1 MTQSSLEPDFD
12 PELLSIRP
20 GKWTL
25 VVIVQLRSGTMRF
38 NELRR
43 NMGGVPQKSL
53 SQTLR
58 ELERDGFI
66 SRRAYATIP
75 PRVEYDL
82 TDLGRELLAL
92 ADDWQRFAQR
102 HRQAVEE
109 ARRLFDAIDI
119 RHSPGS
125 GRVLALPGIFVAGIR
140 VRG

>member
-1 MTQSSLEPDFD
+1 MTSSSQHPEFD
-12 PELLSIRP
+12 PELLAVRP

-25 VVIVQLRSGTMRF
+25 VVIVQLRSGTKRF

-66 SRRAYATIP
+66 SRTAYATIP
-75 PRVEYDL
+75 PRVDYDL

-92 ADDWQRFAQR
+92 ADDWQRFALR
-102 HRQAVEE
+102 NRKAVEE
-109 ARRLFDAIDI
+109 ARRQFDTVDL
-119 RHSPGS
+119 R
-125 GRVLALPGIFVAGIR
+125 LLP
-140 VRG
+140 

>member
-66 SRRAYATIP
+66 SRTAYATIP

-92 ADDWQRFAQR
+92 ADDWQRFAR
-102 HRQAVEE
+102 RNRQDMEE
-109 ARRLFDAIDI
+109 ARRLFDALD
-119 RHSPGS
+119 S
-125 GRVLALPGIFVAGIR
+125 GITP
-140 VRG
+140 

>member
-66 SRRAYATIP
+66 SRKAYATIP

-92 ADDWQRFAQR
+92 ADDWQRHVRRVQPGQPLHTDCRQR
-102 HRQAVEE
+102 LRRPGLR
-109 ARRLFDAIDI
+109 ARD
-119 RHSPGS
+119 PV
-125 GRVLALPGIFVAGIR
+125 GRP
-140 VRG
+140 

>member
-58 ELERDGFI
+58 DLERDGFI
-66 SRRAYATIP
+66 SRKAYATIP
-75 PRVEYDL
+75 RRVEYDL

-92 ADDWQRFAQR
+92 ADDWQRFAHR

-109 ARRLFDAIDI
+109 ARRLFDALDTGAA
-119 RHSPGS
+119 P
-125 GRVLALPGIFVAGIR
+125 
-140 VRG
+140 

>member
-66 SRRAYATIP
+66 SRKAYATIP
-75 PRVEYDL
+75 PRVDYDL

-92 ADDWQRFAQR
+92 ADDWQRFAR
-102 HRQAVEE
+102 RNRQAMEE
-109 ARRLFDAIDI
+109 ARRLFDALD
-119 RHSPGS
+119 S
-125 GRVLALPGIFVAGIR
+125 GIGP
-140 VRG
+140 

>member
-66 SRRAYATIP
+66 SRKAYATIP

-92 ADDWQRFAQR
+92 ADGWQHFAR
-102 HRQAVEE
+102 RNRQAMEE
-109 ARRLFDAIDI
+109 ARRLFDALDTGAA
-119 RHSPGS
+119 S
-125 GRVLALPGIFVAGIR
+125 
-140 VRG
+140 

>member
-1 MTQSSLEPDFD
+1 MSLSPQCEDSH
-12 PELLSIRP
+12 ELLVVRP
-20 GKWTL
+20 SKWTL
-25 VVIVQLRSGTMRF
+25 VVVVQLRNGTRRF

-43 NMGGVPQKSL
+43 NMGGGPQKSL

-66 SRRAYATIP
+66 TRTAYATIP

-102 HRQAVEE
+102 NRHAVEE
-109 ARRLFDAIDI
+109 ARRLFDAMVD
-119 RHSPGS
+119 R
-125 GRVLALPGIFVAGIR
+125 ADF
-140 VRG
+140 

>member
-1 MTQSSLEPDFD
+1 MTLSSPEPEFD

-66 SRRAYATIP
+66 SRTAYATIP

-92 ADDWQRFAQR
+92 ADGWQRFAQR
-102 HRQAVEE
+102 NRQAMEE
-109 ARRLFDAIDI
+109 ARRLFDALDTGAA
-119 RHSPGS
+119 PQG
-125 GRVLALPGIFVAGIR
+125 
-140 VRG
+140 

>member
-66 SRRAYATIP
+66 SRTAYATIP

-92 ADDWQRFAQR
+92 ADDWQRFAR
-102 HRQAVEE
+102 RNRQAMEE
-109 ARRLFDAIDI
+109 ARRLFDALD
-119 RHSPGS
+119 S
-125 GRVLALPGIFVAGIR
+125 GITP
-140 VRG
+140 

>member
-1 MTQSSLEPDFD
+1 MTLSSPEPEFD

-66 SRRAYATIP
+66 SRTAYATIP

-92 ADDWQRFAQR
+92 ADGWQRFAQR
-102 HRQAVEE
+102 NRQAMEE
-109 ARRLFDAIDI
+109 ARRLFDALDTGAAP
-119 RHSPGS
+119 PG
-125 GRVLALPGIFVAGIR
+125 
-140 VRG
+140 